1 MKLISKARLV
11 ILGLLVAMFATNP
24 KKHTFLSNTEANES
38 GLAAILALI
47 GAVVVAVV
55 YFAII
60 PMVGSKID
68 AATTIESGSQWNT
81 TENPDLP
88 TGASLWGDTGSMIVV
103 AFVIAAVSIVIW
115 LLRTGI

>member
-1 MKLISKARLV
+1 MALSKNEFFKNMLVKIVQNTGLVNDVANKEQMKAFVR
-11 ILGLLVAMFATNP
+11 A
-24 KKHTFLSNTEANES
+24 
-38 GLAAILALI
+38 
-47 GAVVVAVV
+47 
-55 YFAII
+55 
-60 PMVGSKID
+60 SKID

-115 LLRTGI
+115 LLRTGV

>member
-1 MKLISKARLV
+1 M
-11 ILGLLVAMFATNP
+11 
-24 KKHTFLSNTEANES
+24 KHTFLSNTEAQASMN
-38 GLAAILALI
+38 GLTAILGLI

-55 YFAII
+55 YFSII

-68 AATTIESGSQWNT
+68 SATTVESGSQWNA

-115 LLRTGI
+115 LLRTGV